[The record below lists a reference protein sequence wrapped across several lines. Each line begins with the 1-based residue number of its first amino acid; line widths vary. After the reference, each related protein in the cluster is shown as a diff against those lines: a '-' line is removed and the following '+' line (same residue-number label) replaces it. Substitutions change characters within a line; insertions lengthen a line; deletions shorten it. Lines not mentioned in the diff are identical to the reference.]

1 MCVGM
6 GTGVCGIS
14 GVGTNAA
21 AVAGEIEPGSV
32 THMHLHL
39 ICLMLS
45 PTRGASEP
53 ERKRG
58 PTVVFRHFQSHQAG
72 LVFRR
77 QICGMFRT
85 PIKPSF

>member
-14 GVGTNAA
+14 GVGTNAS

-45 PTRGASEP
+45 PTRGASKP
-53 ERKRG
+53 EKSG
-58 PTVVFRHFQSHQAG
+58 ALLWCFGISSHTKSDLLFDAKSAVC
-72 LVFRR
+72 LER
-77 QICGMFRT
+77 
-85 PIKPSF
+85 P

>member
-14 GVGTNAA
+14 GVGTNAS

-58 PTVVFRHFQSHQAG
+58 PTVVFRHFQSHQ
-72 LVFRR
+72 V
-77 QICGMFRT
+77 
-85 PIKPSF
+85 